1 MDKLQKFIH
10 MDDRWMWRWY
20 ITDAR
25 GSLVSMSS
33 EQFSTREEAL
43 RNLEAIR
50 LAMAA

>member
-1 MDKLQKFIH
+1 MDNLQKFIH
-10 MDDRWMWRWY
+10 MNDRWMWRWY

-25 GSLVSMSS
+25 GALVLMSS

-50 LAMAA
+50 LAIAA

>member
-1 MDKLQKFIH
+1 